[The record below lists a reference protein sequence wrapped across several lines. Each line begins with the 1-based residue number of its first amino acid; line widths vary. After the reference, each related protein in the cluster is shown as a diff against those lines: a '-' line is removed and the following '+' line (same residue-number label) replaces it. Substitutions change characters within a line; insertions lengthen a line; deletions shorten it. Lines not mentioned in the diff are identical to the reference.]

1 MANMLQQFA
10 LKLIANNQK
19 IANNPQAQNYISVIQ
34 SGDEAKGAE
43 IARNICA
50 SYGKTP
56 EEAYAEARKFFCI

>member
-1 MANMLQQFA
+1 MVNMIQQFA
-10 LKLIANNQK
+10 LKMIANNPQV
-19 IANNPQAQNYISVIQ
+19 ANNPQAQDYISVIQ

-56 EEAYAEARKFFCI
+56 EEASAEARKFFGI